1 MLAWLV
7 RRHIRR
13 LSVEIS
19 QEYLRERVTYD
30 PLTGLFAY
38 NERPQSHFRSSR
50 ACNAWNARFAG
61 ALTGT
66 KDSRGHIQIKL
77 DGKRYLAH
85 RMAFLYMSGAIP
97 EEVDHIDRNK
107 TNNAWANLR
116 SADRSQNAAN
126 REARGA
132 YLTSSGRFRAQIC
145 VNYKIVHLGTFDTES
160 EAISAYQNASNRAF
174 GQFSPYLHV
183 AGREQKAELA

>member
-1 MLAWLV
+1 M
-7 RRHIRR
+7 
-13 LSVEIS
+13 EIS

-77 DGKRYLAH
+77 DGKRHLAH
-85 RMAFLYMSGAIP
+85 RMAFLYMDGAIP
-97 EEVDHIDRNK
+97 DEVDHIDRNK
-107 TNNAWANLR
+107 TNNAWSNLR

-126 REARGA
+126 RQARGA
-132 YLTSSGRFRAQIC
+132 YVTSSWRFRAQIC
-145 VNYKIVHLGTFDTES
+145 VNYKISHLGTFDTES
-160 EAISAYQNASNRAF
+160 EAVSAYQKASHQAF
-174 GQFSPYLHV
+174 GQFSPYKKAAEPDQFV
-183 AGREQKAELA
+183 EEQA